1 MFRLPFRTLLGFAVL
16 VLPMSAQADLV
27 VNGTFDVF
35 VPINGTGGGWTN
47 INTDGGG
54 GFRGTGGNPGGF
66 YILNDSGS
74 PATDPTFSQTISGLT
89 PGAAYNL
96 TGDYSEIY
104 ALGSTDAVQAFGAS
118 IDGVFVF
125 ESPGLTDR
133 LFHSFN
139 VNFVAPAGSVT
150 LALAA
155 ERNGTDSDFA
165 VDNISL
171 NAVSAPATPEPG
183 AYALVLAG
191 GLSGTVLLRRRKAR
205 RNTT

>member
-16 VLPMSAQADLV
+16 VLPMSTQADLV

-35 VPINGTGGGWTN
+35 VPINETGGGWTN
-47 INTDGGG
+47 INT
-54 GFRGTGGNPGGF
+54 
-66 YILNDSGS
+66 
-74 PATDPTFSQTISGLT
+74 
-89 PGAAYNL
+89 
-96 TGDYSEIY
+96 
-104 ALGSTDAVQAFGAS
+104 
-118 IDGVFVF
+118 DGVFVF

-191 GLSGTVLLRRRKAR
+191 GLSGTAAKDG
-205 RNTT
+205 